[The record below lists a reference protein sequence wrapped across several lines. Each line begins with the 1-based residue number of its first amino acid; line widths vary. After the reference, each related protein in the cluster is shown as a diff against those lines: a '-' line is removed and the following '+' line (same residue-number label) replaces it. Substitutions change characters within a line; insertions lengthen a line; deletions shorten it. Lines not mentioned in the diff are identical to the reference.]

1 MFNPIHNQGGYNR
14 PVRQNPDDYAKTYAQ
29 QNGLSIE
36 DAKAELKAQYGDPVK
51 DASGSVFNFN
61 NQSDIT
67 NTDFSEIFDSPVP
80 EQGSIESLIT
90 SILDSIMNFLN
101 GNNKN
106 NNLKGAEELEATKRG
121 NGPQKEGDPQPH
133 LNNNETGYTIPV
145 ENLTK
150 PEKPSTQDIPNIQE
164 EPSAPESPSVPEEPQ
179 KPSAPEERPVVE
191 GKVKPEEPSEPE
203 EPSAPEER
211 PVVEGKEKPAEPN
224 APEEPKEPS
233 APEERPVVE
242 GKVKPEKPQ
251 KPSRPPRPEL

>member
-106 NNLKGAEELEATKRG
+106 NNLKGAGELEATKRG
-121 NGPQKEGDPQPH
+121 DGPQKEGDPQPH
-133 LNNNETGYTIPV
+133 LKNNETGYTIPV

-150 PEKPSTQDIPNIQE
+150 PIRPEKPSTQDIPNIQE
-164 EPSAPESPSVPEEPQ
+164 EPSAPEAPSIPVEPQ
-179 KPSAPEERPVVE
+179 KPSAPEERPI
-191 GKVKPEEPSEPE
+191 
-203 EPSAPEER
+203 
-211 PVVEGKEKPAEPN
+211 VEGKEKPAEPN